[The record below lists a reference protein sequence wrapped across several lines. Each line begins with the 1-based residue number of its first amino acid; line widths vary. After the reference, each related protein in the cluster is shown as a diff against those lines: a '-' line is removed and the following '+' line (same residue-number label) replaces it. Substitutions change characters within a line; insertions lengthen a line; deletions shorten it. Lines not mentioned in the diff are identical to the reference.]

1 MKTTF
6 TKESFFS
13 LPREAV
19 FAFHERPDAFQL
31 LTPPSHNIEVISTAS
46 TLKPSDDVV
55 RFIASFLFLK
65 LRFEMVHTDYD
76 PPQRFVD
83 QQQKG
88 LFSSWKHEHRFISGG
103 WEKEPASML
112 SDTIAFSHP
121 LLPLFVPFVRHR
133 LSSLFAYRHQ
143 KTREAVGQ
151 QTKNTPHAGATV
163 LITGATGL
171 IGRRITEILL
181 EMGVRVVALC
191 RNVKEAGRTLGSEV
205 ETIYWDFTR
214 PDEGGWKHY
223 LDGADAVIHL
233 AGTPLFKQR
242 WTGAFKKEIRE
253 SRVSSTRL
261 LVEAIR
267 NTTKRPPVFISASA
281 VGIYGTDPNR
291 VCGED
296 ASPADDLLAEVCTAW
311 EHEAKQLDAE
321 GIRTVQIRI
330 GIVLDTRSGALKEV
344 LPLFRFGLGGTLG
357 LPDPWFNWITLED
370 VARIFVTAAFN
381 PELKGPYNAV
391 APHPVTNREFARTV
405 GRVLKRPLLGVY
417 PIQLLKIMIGD
428 AADYSSGGAKALS
441 EKIQQAGYR
450 FFFEELEPALHNAMR
465 A

>member
-13 LPREAV
+13 LPREEL

-55 RFIASFLFLK
+55 RFVASFLFFK
-65 LRFEMVHTDYD
+65 FRFEMVHTDYE

-88 LFSSWKHEHRFISGG
+88 LFSSWKHEHRFITGG
-103 WEKEPASML
+103 WDKEPASML
-112 SDTIAFSHP
+112 SDTIDFSHP
-121 LLPLFVPFVRHR
+121 LLSLFVPFVRHR
-133 LSSLFAYRHQ
+133 LSSLFEYRHQ
-143 KTREAVGQ
+143 KTKEAVRQ
-151 QTKNTPHAGATV
+151 QAKNSPHAGATV
-163 LITGATGL
+163 VITGATGL
-171 IGRRITEILL
+171 IGKRITEILL
-181 EMGVRVVALC
+181 EMGVRVVAFC
-191 RNVKEAGRTLGSEV
+191 RNVKSVERALGTEV
-205 ETIYWDFTR
+205 ETVYWDFTR
-214 PDEGGWKHY
+214 PDKGDWKQY
-223 LDGADAVIHL
+223 LDGAHAVIHL

-242 WTGAFKKEIRE
+242 WTAAFKQEIRE

-261 LVEAIR
+261 LVETIR
-267 NTTKRPPVFISASA
+267 NTTKRPQAFVTASA

-296 ASPADDLLAEVCTAW
+296 ASPANDLLAEVCTAW
-311 EHEAKQLDAE
+311 EHEAKQLDSD
-321 GIRTVQIRI
+321 GVRTVQVRI

-357 LPDPWFNWITLED
+357 LSDPWFNWIALED
-370 VARIFVTAAFN
+370 VARIFVMAAFN
-381 PELKGPYNAV
+381 PDLKGPYNAV
-391 APHPVTNREFARTV
+391 APNPVTNKVFAQTI

-428 AADYSSGGAKALS
+428 AADYSSGGVKALS
-441 EKIQQAGYR
+441 TKIQQAGYR
-450 FFFEELEPALHNAMR
+450 FFFEELEPALHNAIGT
-465 A
+465 

>member
-1 MKTTF
+1 MKTRF
-6 TKESFFS
+6 NKESFFS

-65 LRFEMVHTDYD
+65 FRFEMVHTDYE
-76 PPQRFVD
+76 PPERFVD
-83 QQQKG
+83 QQKKG
-88 LFSSWKHEHRFISGG
+88 LFSSWRHEHRFVSGG
-103 WEKEPASML
+103 WEKAPACML
-112 SDTIAFSHP
+112 SDSIDFSHP

-133 LSSLFAYRHQ
+133 LSSLFEYRHQ
-143 KTREAVGQ
+143 KTKEAVDQ
-151 QTKNTPHAGATV
+151 QAKSTPHAGATV
-163 LITGATGL
+163 AITGATGL

-191 RNVKEAGRTLGSEV
+191 RNTEAAERRLGPDVEV
-205 ETIYWDFTR
+205 VSWDFTR
-214 PDEGGWKHY
+214 PDAGDWKRY
-223 LDGADAVIHL
+223 LDGADALIHL

-242 WTGAFKKEIRE
+242 WSAAFKEEIRE
-253 SRVSSTRL
+253 SRVSSTRQ

-267 NTTKRPPVFISASA
+267 STAKRPPVFVSASA

-321 GIRTVQIRI
+321 GVRTVQIRI

-357 LPDPWFNWITLED
+357 LPDPWFNWISLED
-370 VARIFVTAAFN
+370 VARIFVMAVFDAD
-381 PELKGPYNAV
+381 LKGPYNAV
-391 APHPVTNREFARTV
+391 APHPVTNREFARAI
-405 GRVLKRPLLGVY
+405 GRILKRPLLGVY
-417 PIQLLKIMIGD
+417 PIQLLKILIGD
-428 AADYSSGGAKALS
+428 AADYSSGGVQARS
-441 EKIQQAGYR
+441 EKIQQAGYC
-450 FFFEELEPALHNAMR
+450 FFFEELEPALHNALKT
-465 A
+465 